1 MRDFIKYNTD
11 NFKLVNSDYFIELD
25 FSHINNIQFKSYED
39 GSKEI
44 IMNEHNKFDFSL
56 NSVRKI

>member
-1 MRDFIKYNTD
+1 MREFIKYNTD
-11 NFKLVNSDYFIELD
+11 NFKLVNSDNFIELD
-25 FSHINNIQFKSYED
+25 FSHVNKIQFKSYED